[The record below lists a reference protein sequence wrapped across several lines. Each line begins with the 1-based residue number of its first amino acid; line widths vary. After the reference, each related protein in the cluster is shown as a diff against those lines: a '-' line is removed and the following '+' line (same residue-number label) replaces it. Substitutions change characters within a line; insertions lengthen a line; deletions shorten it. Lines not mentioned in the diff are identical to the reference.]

1 MAAVSIA
8 AWIAMDEFAVV
19 LLPAM
24 DEFAVVLPPAM
35 DEFAVVLPRLRL
47 LFVSKS

>member
-1 MAAVSIA
+1 MTAVSIA

-24 DEFAVVLPPAM
+24 DEFAVVLP
-35 DEFAVVLPRLRL
+35 RLRL